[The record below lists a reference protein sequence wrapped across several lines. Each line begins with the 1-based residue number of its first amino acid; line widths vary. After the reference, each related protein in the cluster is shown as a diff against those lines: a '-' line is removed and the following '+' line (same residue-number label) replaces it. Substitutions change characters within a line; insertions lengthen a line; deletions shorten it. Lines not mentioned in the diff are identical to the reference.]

1 MISKI
6 SPILLSVSISVSK
19 DLQFKK
25 GFNESKDI
33 LLLVKSSLSSFILDL
48 NVLVSNVVMLFSERS
63 NVWRLFNSL
72 KAFLL
77 TFPIWLLWSSILYRC
92 LYPLVKNMY
101 DGRVLILLKPQF
113 IVKVFSSP
121 GGIVFKLLPTL
132 EMWGATSDDWDS
144 TLLSFAVVESCSSI
158 VIGVH
163 LKIKN
168 LFRLVGSSIT
178 NYELFLILVVILSK
192 TNIHEQYHR
201 FKRRPEYEVINVSIK
216 WSAIY

>member
-1 MISKI
+1 MISNI
-6 SPILLSVSISVSK
+6 CPILLSVRISVSK
-19 DLQFKK
+19 DLQFKN

-48 NVLVSNVVMLFSERS
+48 NVLVSKVVMLFSDRS

-77 TFPIWLLWSSILYRC
+77 TFAIWLLWSSILYRC

-113 IVKVFSSP
+113 TVKVFSSP
-121 GGIVFKLLPTL
+121 GGIVFKLLPTM
-132 EMWGATSDDWDS
+132 EMWGTTSEDWDS
-144 TLLSFAVVESCSSI
+144 ILLSFVVVESCSSI

-168 LFRLVGSSIT
+168 IFRVVGTSNRI
-178 NYELFLILVVILSK
+178 YKLFLILVLMVLD
-192 TNIHEQYHR
+192 
-201 FKRRPEYEVINVSIK
+201 
-216 WSAIY
+216 